1 MADGQ
6 TTRTM
11 AAKLGAGLGFLC
23 GVLGV
28 LAGLTDH
35 MWKFQPAGW
44 FMGGALLT
52 LLAIFVLIEG
62 AISTRRL

>member
-6 TTRTM
+6 TTRTT
-11 AAKLGAGLGFLC
+11 AARLGAGLGFLC

-28 LAGLTDH
+28 VAGLTDH
-35 MWKFQPAGW
+35 LWKLAPAGW

-52 LLAIFVLIEG
+52 LLAIFVLVEG